1 MDPMMLVYIV
11 VAVVAV
17 YLGWKYFA
25 DK

>member
-1 MDPMMLVYIV
+1 MDPMMLVYVV